1 MMGSPHRTDDSE
13 KDMTV
18 APVNCVSLLVAGD
31 RVRVS
36 HGVFGR
42 LGRVS
47 STSPGHVFIRYDDGA
62 REMVDPTRRPLWLL
76 R

>member
-1 MMGSPHRTDDSE
+1 MTNTDAS
-13 KDMTV
+13 V
-18 APVNCVSLLVAGD
+18 VSAHLLAAGD

-36 HGVFGR
+36 HGVLGR

-47 STSPGHVFIRYDDGA
+47 STSPGHICVRYDDGA
-62 REMVDPTRRPLWLL
+62 RELVDPSRRQMWLL

>member
-1 MMGSPHRTDDSE
+1 MINIEAAAGSVFIP
-13 KDMTV
+13 
-18 APVNCVSLLVAGD
+18 VAGD

-36 HGVFGR
+36 HGILGR

-47 STSPGHVFIRYDDGA
+47 STSPGHFVIHYDDGA
-62 REMVDPTRRPLWLL
+62 RELVDPTRRQMWLL

>member
-1 MMGSPHRTDDSE
+1 MIKTEAAAGSVYMP
-13 KDMTV
+13 
-18 APVNCVSLLVAGD
+18 VAGD

-36 HGVFGR
+36 RGILGR

-47 STSPGHVFIRYDDGA
+47 STSPGHFFIHYDDGG
-62 REMVDPTRRPLWLL
+62 RELVDPTRRQMWLL